1 MKQKLKYWLLLPLCG
16 ALLWFGLATYQ
27 TSARLVDDARVLH
40 ILNRL
45 SFGATA
51 EQIDRV
57 KQSGIEAYIK
67 AQLSPESISNSPK
80 LEKHLAKLDKLNTS
94 TSELYKKYVLNK
106 QKRESLSPQK
116 IKQINKER
124 RKVYQQAVEANL
136 ARAIASPR
144 QLQEVM
150 TNFWFNHFNVFAQK
164 NFSDLLVGN
173 YENQIRNYALGNF
186 RDLLG
191 VTAKHP
197 AMLLYLDN
205 HLNTAPKSPG
215 ARGNAKGLNENY
227 ARELL
232 ELHTLGVD
240 GGYTQADIIALARML
255 TGWGIDRQGNRGDEN
270 GFFFYKNRHD
280 FEDKV
285 FLGTTIEGKGE
296 EEVEQ
301 ALDMLA
307 VHPATARFISYKLAQ
322 YFVADEPPN
331 SLVEKL
337 ASTFQET
344 EGDIKSVLDTLFHS
358 PEFNDPK
365 YYHQKFKTPQQYIL
379 SLVRAA
385 EIANPNYNRLRGML
399 DRLAM
404 PIFLCPTPDGYENT
418 RSPWLNPE
426 AMLTRISL
434 ATAIANGTLDKEDPV
449 DITKIE
455 ASLGSNLS
463 AQTKE
468 AVNKT
473 PPRLRAA
480 LLLGSPEMMYR

>member
-1 MKQKLKYWLLLPLCG
+1 MKQKLKYFLLLPICG
-16 ALLWFGLATYQ
+16 ALLWFGLASNR
-27 TSARLVDDARVLH
+27 TSASLIDDARVIH

-51 EQIDRV
+51 EQIEEV
-57 KQSGIEAYIK
+57 KQSGIEVYIK
-67 AQLSPESISNSPK
+67 AQLSPESIPNSPK
-80 LEKHLAKLDKLNTS
+80 LEQHLAELDTLNTS
-94 TSELYKKYVLNK
+94 TSRLYKKYVLNK
-106 QKRESLSPQK
+106 QERESLSPQK
-116 IKQINKER
+116 IKQIHQER
-124 RKVYQQAVEANL
+124 RKVYQQAVEAHL
-136 ARAIASPR
+136 ARAIASPH
-144 QLQEVM
+144 QLQAVM
-150 TNFWFNHFNVFAQK
+150 TNFWFNHFNIFAKK
-164 NFSDLLVGN
+164 NFSDLLVGS

-255 TGWGIDRQGNRGDEN
+255 TGWGIDRQGKRGDEN
-270 GFFFYKNRHD
+270 GFFFYENRHD
-280 FEDKV
+280 FGDKV
-285 FLGTTIEGKGE
+285 FLGTTIKGKGE

-322 YFVADEPPN
+322 YFVADEPPD
-331 SLVEKL
+331 SLVKKL
-337 ASTFQET
+337 ASTFQKT
-344 EGDIKSVLDTLFHS
+344 EGDIKTVLDTLFHS
-358 PEFNDPK
+358 PEFNDPQ
-365 YYHQKFKTPQQYIL
+365 YYNNKFKTPQQYII
-379 SLVRAA
+379 SLIRAA

-399 DRLAM
+399 HQLAM
-404 PIFLCPTPDGYENT
+404 PVFLCPTPDGYENIQA
-418 RSPWLNPE
+418 PWLNPE

-434 ATAIANGTLDKEDPV
+434 ATAIANGALDKEYSV
-449 DITKIE
+449 DVTKIK

-463 AQTKE
+463 ARTKE
-468 AVNKT
+468 TVDKNR
-473 PPRLRAA
+473 PRLRAA